1 MKLSNIAKI
10 ILSENIKIDSDVQS
24 GLEKLTDNLLNDKKF
39 IGLAYDLL
47 QNEPNIVSKL
57 NSKFGKV
64 ISLDEE
70 LSSNKIDFSKIEKI
84 SSDLLKDIDID
95 INEIELLEANNILDK
110 VIYKVVFL
118 LGIRNTKVMTIVK
131 YVIKQY
137 LQDLAS
143 NAADEH
149 FTGGIAQY
157 VVTAVTIISILLNL
171 LKLLKNRK
179 LLKKQTI

>member
-10 ILSENIKIDSDVQS
+10 IVSENIKIDSDVQNS
-24 GLEKLTDNLLNDKKF
+24 LKNLTDNLLNDKKF

-57 NSKFGKV
+57 DSKFGKV

-70 LSSNKIDFSKIEKI
+70 LSSSKIDFSKIEKI

-131 YVIKQY
+131 YVISQY
-137 LQDLAS
+137 LQDLAA
-143 NAADEH
+143 NAADDQ

-171 LKLLKNRK
+171 LKLLKNRN